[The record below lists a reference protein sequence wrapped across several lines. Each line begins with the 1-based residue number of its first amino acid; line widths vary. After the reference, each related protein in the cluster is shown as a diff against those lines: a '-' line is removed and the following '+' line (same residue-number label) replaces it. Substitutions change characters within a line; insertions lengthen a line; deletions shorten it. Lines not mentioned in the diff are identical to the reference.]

1 MEPKTKKQRSLYIPY
16 AGPVLLEFP
25 LLNKG
30 SAFSMEE
37 RRNFNLL
44 GLLPE
49 VVETIEEQAE
59 RAWIQYQGFKTEIDK
74 HIYLRNIQDTNET
87 LFYRLV
93 NNHLDEMMP
102 VIYTPTVGA
111 ACERFSEIYRRS
123 RGVFISY
130 QNRHNMDDIL
140 QNVPNHNIKVIVVT
154 DGERILGL
162 GDQGIGG
169 MGIPIGKLSLYTA
182 CGGISPAYTLPVVL
196 DVGTNNQQ
204 LLNDPL
210 YMGWRNP
217 RITDDEYYE
226 FVDEF
231 IQAVKQRWP
240 DVLLQFEDFA
250 QKNAMPLLN
259 RYRNEIC
266 SFNDDIQGTAA
277 VTVGTLIAASRAAG
291 GQLSEKKIVFLGA
304 GSAGCGIAEMIIAQT
319 QREGLSEEAARQKVF
334 MVDRFGLLTD
344 KMPNLLPFQ
353 TKLVQKRENLSDWDT
368 DSDVLSLL
376 DVVRNV
382 KPDILI
388 GVSGQTGLF
397 TEEIIREMHKH
408 CPRPIVMPL
417 SNPTSR
423 VEATP
428 QDIIA
433 WTEGNALVATGSPF
447 NPVVWKDKIY
457 PIAQCNNAFIFP
469 GIGLGVIA
477 SGASRITDEMLMSAS
492 ETLAQY
498 SPLVLNGEG
507 LVLPELK
514 DIQKVSRA
522 IAFAVGKMAQQQG
535 VAVKTSAEALQQA
548 IDDNF
553 CCGVCHT
560 DLHVKNGDFGDKTG
574 VILGHEGIG
583 VVAEV
588 GPGVTSLKPG
598 DRASVAWF
606 YEGCGHC
613 EYCNSGNETLCRSV
627 KNAGYSVDG
636 GMAEECIVV
645 ADYAVKVPDGL
656 DSAAASSITCAG
668 VTTYKAV
675 KLSKIRPGQWIA
687 IYGLGGLGNLALQY
701 AKNVFNAKVIAIDV
715 NDEQLKLATKMG
727 ADLAINSR
735 TEDAAKIVQEKAGGA
750 HAAVVTA
757 VAKAAFNSAVDA
769 VRAGGRVVAV
779 GLPPESMSLDIPRL
793 VLDGIEVVGSLV
805 GTRQDLTEAFQFA
818 AEGKVVPKVALRP
831 LEDINT
837 IFTEMEE
844 GKIRGRMVIDF
855 RR

>member
-1 MEPKTKKQRSLYIPY
+1 VIFPNLKKNRSLYIPY

-30 SAFSMEE
+30 SAFSIEE
-37 RRNFNLL
+37 RRSFNLL

-93 NNHLDEMMP
+93 ENHLDEMMP

-111 ACERFSEIYRRS
+111 ACERFSEIYRRA
-123 RGVFISY
+123 RGVFISWE
-130 QNRHNMDDIL
+130 NRENIDDIL

-210 YMGWRNP
+210 YMGARHP
-217 RITDDEYYE
+217 RITDDEYYQ
-226 FVDEF
+226 FVDDF
-231 IQAVKQRWP
+231 IQAVKSRWP
-240 DVLLQFEDFA
+240 NVLLQFEDFA
-250 QKNAMPLLN
+250 QKNAMPLLT

-291 GQLSEKKIVFLGA
+291 SQLSEQKIVFLGA
-304 GSAGCGIAEMIIAQT
+304 GSAGCGIAEQIIAQT
-319 QREGLSEEAARQKVF
+319 QREGLSEELARSRIF

-344 KMPNLLPFQ
+344 QMPNLLSFQ
-353 TKLVQKRENLSDWDT
+353 TKLTQKRDGLLAQWDT
-368 DSDVLSLL
+368 QEEVLSLL

-388 GVSGQTGLF
+388 GVSGQSGLF

-428 QDIIA
+428 QDIIS
-433 WTEGNALVATGSPF
+433 WTDGNALVATGSPF
-447 NPVVWKDKIY
+447 DPVVWKDKTY
-457 PIAQCNNAFIFP
+457 PIAQCNNSYIFP

-477 SGASRITDEMLMSAS
+477 SGATRITDEMLMSAS
-492 ETLAQY
+492 ETLAKH
-498 SPLVLNGEG
+498 SPLVNNGEG

-514 DIQKVSRA
+514 DIHTVSRA

-535 VAVKTSAEALQQA
+535 VAVNTSADALTQA
-548 IDDNF
+548 INDNF
-553 CCGVCHT
+553 WEPEYR
-560 DLHVKNGDFGDKTG
+560 NYRR
-574 VILGHEGIG
+574 
-583 VVAEV
+583 
-588 GPGVTSLKPG
+588 TS
-598 DRASVAWF
+598 
-606 YEGCGHC
+606 
-613 EYCNSGNETLCRSV
+613 
-627 KNAGYSVDG
+627 
-636 GMAEECIVV
+636 I
-645 ADYAVKVPDGL
+645 
-656 DSAAASSITCAG
+656 
-668 VTTYKAV
+668 
-675 KLSKIRPGQWIA
+675 
-687 IYGLGGLGNLALQY
+687 
-701 AKNVFNAKVIAIDV
+701 
-715 NDEQLKLATKMG
+715 
-727 ADLAINSR
+727 
-735 TEDAAKIVQEKAGGA
+735 
-750 HAAVVTA
+750 
-757 VAKAAFNSAVDA
+757 
-769 VRAGGRVVAV
+769 
-779 GLPPESMSLDIPRL
+779 
-793 VLDGIEVVGSLV
+793 
-805 GTRQDLTEAFQFA
+805 
-818 AEGKVVPKVALRP
+818 
-831 LEDINT
+831 
-837 IFTEMEE
+837 
-844 GKIRGRMVIDF
+844 
-855 RR
+855 